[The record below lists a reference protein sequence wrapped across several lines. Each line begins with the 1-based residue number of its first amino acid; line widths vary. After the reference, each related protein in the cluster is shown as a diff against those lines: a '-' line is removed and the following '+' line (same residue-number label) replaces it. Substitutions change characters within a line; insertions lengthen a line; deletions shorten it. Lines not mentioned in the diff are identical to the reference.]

1 MGEGAGSQV
10 YSSAQAMAALEAG
23 GGSSTE
29 SKEWGLR
36 WEEVPEEK
44 VKKVAQGTPISNV
57 HLAGALNNLRFDF
70 TQDEMRK
77 WKVYSSLH
85 PLRNDSFVRVRDC
98 EFGAGNPSGDK
109 YFRPAG
115 KPPQNEVPN
124 WKKVDW
130 WKVGGRKDAVRPFD
144 AEDYQGGYSISRTW
158 SDSERWLRLRTAD
171 PTARCT
177 PCRAASCC
185 LFCFFCAAFITG
197 VVFYFYLGLHT

>member
-1 MGEGAGSQV
+1 VGEGAVSQV
-10 YSSAQAMAALEAG
+10 YSSADAMAALEEG
-23 GGSSTE
+23 SGSSEE

-85 PLRNDSFVRVRDC
+85 PLRDDSFVRVRDG
-98 EFGAGNPSGDK
+98 EFGASNPCGDK

-115 KPPQNEVPN
+115 RPPQKEVPN

-130 WKVGGRKDAVRPFD
+130 WKVGARKDAVRPFD
-144 AEDYQGGYSISRTW
+144 AEDYQGGYRISRTW
-158 SDSERWLRLRTAD
+158 RRISTAD

-177 PCRAASCC
+177 PCRATSCG
-185 LFCFFCAAFITG
+185 LFCLFCAAFITG